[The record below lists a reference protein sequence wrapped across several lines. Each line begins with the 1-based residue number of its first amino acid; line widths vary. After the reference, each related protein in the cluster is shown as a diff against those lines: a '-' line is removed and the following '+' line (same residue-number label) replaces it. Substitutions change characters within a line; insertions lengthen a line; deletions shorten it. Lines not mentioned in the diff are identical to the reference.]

1 LWPIT
6 TIELLRIMRP
16 TAKRRNVAL
25 ETFETRYSEDQ
36 SSGKEERRPDQTE
49 TRCAPKGAEEPD
61 EGSAG
66 QPLHGVAT
74 IENDARAEK
83 AYPHDNLSD
92 DATRVSLGAS

>member
-1 LWPIT
+1 
-6 TIELLRIMRP
+6 MRP

-74 IENDARAEK
+74 REGRPVGVKSKDYERSGAVGESEAWTLDAAAPMRR
-83 AYPHDNLSD
+83 
-92 DATRVSLGAS
+92 T